1 MQDYQ
6 LRVIKERD
14 DLLEKIKKLTT
25 FLMSDASSQV
35 SVEEKDKMWCQL
47 NIMLSYGNVLSVRI
61 DSFIM

>member
-35 SVEEKDKMWCQL
+35 SAEEKDKMWRQL
-47 NIMLSYGNVLSVRI
+47 NIMLAYGNVLSVRI
-61 DSFIM
+61 DSFTR